1 MRIIIVGASGHAQV
15 IIDSIERAG
24 DHQIAGCV
32 AENHPGKRT
41 FFGCP
46 LLGGLAVLATVF
58 ALHNAE
64 ALIAAVGD
72 NDKRAAVVRR
82 VSEMMPA
89 TPFVKCI
96 HPSAQIGRCV
106 EIGEGT
112 VVMAGAIINS
122 GTQVGR
128 HCIVNTAARVDHDCV
143 LGDFVSVAPGATL
156 GGNVHVG
163 EYSAISLGASVIHGI
178 TIGHD
183 TVIGAGAVVVRNVES
198 NVVAYGVPARVIR
211 HRERGDRYL

>member
-1 MRIIIVGASGHAQV
+1 MKILLVGASGHARV
-15 IIDSIERAG
+15 IIDAIERAG
-24 DHQIAGCV
+24 DHQIVGLV
-32 AENHPGKRT
+32 AEDHAGQRT
-41 FFGCP
+41 FFGYP

-58 ALHNAE
+58 AGHNAE

-72 NDKRAAVVRR
+72 NDKRAVVVRR
-82 VSEMMPA
+82 ASDILPA
-89 TPFVKCI
+89 TPFATCI

-112 VVMAGAIINS
+112 VVMAGAVINS

-128 HCIVNTAARVDHDCV
+128 HCIVNTSARVDHDSV

-163 EYSAISLGASVIHGI
+163 EYSAISLGANVIHGI

-183 TVIGAGAVVVRNVES
+183 TVIGAGAVVVRDVDS
-198 NVVAYGVPARVIR
+198 NVVAYGVPARVVR
-211 HRERGDRYL
+211 RRERGQRYL